1 MTRLFRLPRR
11 TRREGEE
18 VTEDRRPRP
27 VWRTARTVGGFTLIG
42 VGIIGTLLPIIP
54 GIPMVIAGV
63 ALVGPGHRA
72 LRPVMT
78 RIERWRRRKQVP

>member
-1 MTRLFRLPRR
+1 VTPVFRLLRR
-11 TRREGEE
+11 TRSEGAGGAG
-18 VTEDRRPRP
+18 DRPPRS

-42 VGIIGTLLPIIP
+42 VGMIGTLLPIIP

-63 ALVGPGHRA
+63 ALVGPGHPV

-78 RIERWRRRKQVP
+78 RIERWRRRKKVS

>member
-1 MTRLFRLPRR
+1 MLLR
-11 TRREGEE
+11 TRSDRADGA
-18 VTEDRRPRP
+18 EDRRPRS
-27 VWRTARTVGGFTLIG
+27 VRRTARTVGGFTLIG

-63 ALVGPGHRA
+63 ALVGPGHRV

-78 RIERWRRRKQVP
+78 RIERWRRRKQGS